1 LRTKVG
7 EAPFYSQVD
16 LEYNKSV
23 LQNFAENSGY
33 FNTRTS
39 ADSTRMVKK
48 TAEYIVKP
56 GKQYK
61 IKEVKFHRFLY
72 NQLRLQY
79 QKKKSAKKKKV
90 IVLLLLKKKEF
101 VLTPD

>member
-1 LRTKVG
+1 MALLVENQSREVL
-7 EAPFYSQVD
+7 YSQVD

-39 ADSTRMVKK
+39 ADSTDMVKK
-48 TAEYIVKP
+48 NRRIYRKT

-72 NQLRLQY
+72 TQLWF
-79 QKKKSAKKKKV
+79 AIPEEEV
-90 IVLLLLKKKEF
+90 C
-101 VLTPD
+101 